1 MAAMDELSPYCAKCG
16 ALNASG
22 AVTCFACG
30 ESLLAPSEIS
40 AAAAASMTGKLT
52 AILPLRSQLLR
63 GRYRLMRC
71 IGEGGFG
78 AVYQAEDSELGNR
91 RVAIK
96 EMTQHGLS
104 PEELQ
109 EATEAFRRE
118 ALLLAGL
125 SHPSLPRIH
134 DHFSEDG
141 HWYLVMEFIEGQ
153 TLETYV
159 AKRGGRLAVAKA
171 LELSIKLCNVLEYLH
186 TRQPPIVF
194 RDLKPGNVMLTPE
207 DQIFLID
214 FGIARNFTPGKD
226 HDTIAFGSP
235 GYAAPEQYG
244 KAQTTPRSDV
254 FSLGA
259 LLHHLLTGDDPSAT
273 PFRFKPLLLPR
284 PAGTWTLI
292 RHMVELDEYKRPAT
306 ISIVRQELERLAAAW
321 AEGRQTGVT
330 ATGYLGPATGAHPAV
345 RPASWSTGQYQ
356 AVVPPRPATSAYP
369 TTTFANP
376 PTIGAYQRAMPPAIP
391 QPAMMQAPTGAPV
404 AQRRQSAGLS
414 RASIGCLMVML
425 MLVILAFIILIAQA
439 ASFHP

>member
-1 MAAMDELSPYCAKCG
+1 MDEDLPYCPKCG
-16 ALNASG
+16 ALNQPG
-22 AVTCFACG
+22 AETCFACQ
-30 ESLLAPSEIS
+30 ESLSAPSEIS
-40 AAAAASMTGKLT
+40 AAAAASKTGRIT
-52 AILPLRSQLLR
+52 AVLPLRSQLLR
-63 GRYRLMRC
+63 GRYRLMKR

-96 EMTQHGLS
+96 EMSQHGLS

-134 DHFSEDG
+134 EHFSEEG
-141 HWYLVMEFIEGQ
+141 HWYLVMEFIEGE
-153 TLETYV
+153 TLESHV
-159 AKRGGRLAVAKA
+159 AKRGGRLSVAKT

-207 DQIFLID
+207 GQVFLID
-214 FGIARNFTPGKD
+214 FGIARNFTPGKT

-244 KAQTTPRSDV
+244 KAQTSPRSDI

-259 LLHHLLTGDDPSAT
+259 LLHHLLTGDDPAAK
-273 PFRFKPLLLPR
+273 PFRFVPLLLPR

-292 RHMVELDEYKRPAT
+292 RHMVELDEYKRPPTVAV
-306 ISIVRQELERLAAAW
+306 VRQELERLAAAW
-321 AEGRQTGVT
+321 TESRQTGT
-330 ATGYLGPATGAHPAV
+330 TTTGYLGQATGTHPAV
-345 RPASWSTGQYQ
+345 RPSSWSTGQYPTVAPQ
-356 AVVPPRPATSAYP
+356 RQSTGAYP
-369 TTTFANP
+369 TTVYANP
-376 PTIGAYQRAMPPAIP
+376 PTGAYSRAMPPAAP
-391 QPAMMQAPTGAPV
+391 QSATMQAPPA
-404 AQRRQSAGLS
+404 ARRQNTGLS
-414 RASIGCLMVML
+414 RASIGCLIFML
-425 MLVILAFIILIAQA
+425 LLVILAFLFLIFQA
-439 ASFHP
+439 AIH